1 MQSTKLFVL
10 FAVLLALA
18 PISAFGAGRAF
29 GGAVYAMS
37 NASEGNE
44 IVVFDRDI
52 HGGLTLADSY
62 PTNGLGTGGQS
73 IDPLASQGS
82 LILSRN
88 HRWLFAVNAGSDD
101 ISVFRVRRHS
111 LDLVGNFESGGL
123 FPVSLTLYRNLLYV
137 LNAAVTPWWS
147 PGESRPARISSWYS
161 PWMKRACPVPRQ
173 PSRHRWAWFPSV
185 SSLTGS
191 DI

>member
-52 HGGLTLADSY
+52 HGGLTRVLDLHRAAVLVDALPGEHVEGQQAADSNLQDHR
-62 PTNGLGTGGQS
+62 PGGGRGS
-73 IDPLASQGS
+73 VDFHGWLSGQG
-82 LILSRN
+82 
-88 HRWLFAVNAGSDD
+88 
-101 ISVFRVRRHS
+101 IS
-111 LDLVGNFESGGL
+111 
-123 FPVSLTLYRNLLYV
+123 
-137 LNAAVTPWWS
+137 
-147 PGESRPARISSWYS
+147 
-161 PWMKRACPVPRQ
+161 
-173 PSRHRWAWFPSV
+173 
-185 SSLTGS
+185 
-191 DI
+191 